1 MTISFKGRTLVRM
14 LVLGMM
20 LPWQLSSAGPL
31 RDLIVERRAQRHAET
46 LDEDEAGGGIALPD
60 GVRALRD
67 IVYGDDP
74 RQRFDVYLP
83 KHAEHAPVIF
93 MVHGGGWRRGDKTM
107 KTSVQNKMAHWTRK
121 GFIFVSTDYRLLPQT
136 KPVEQAQDV
145 ARALAAA
152 QAKAASW
159 GGDPARFILI
169 GHSAGAHLAAL
180 IASSPTIAPQAGASP
195 WLGTI
200 SLDSA
205 TLDVEQSMSRKHM
218 RLYDPAFGS
227 DPAYWKEASP
237 YAAMQSKPRP
247 ILAVCSSRRDDSCPQ
262 AHRFAEKATSL
273 GGRAQV
279 LEEDMSHK
287 EINDRLGQ
295 DENYTQAVEGF
306 LGTLDPAV
314 AARLRQ
320 SPPG

>member
-1 MTISFKGRTLVRM
+1 MAVPLKVFARIF
-14 LVLGMM
+14 VLGLM
-20 LPWQLSSAGPL
+20 LHWQLSTAGPL
-31 RDLIVERRAQRHAET
+31 RDLFMERRAQRHADS
-46 LDEDEAGGGIALPD
+46 LDEEDSASSAALPS
-60 GVRALRD
+60 GVHALRD
-67 IVYGDDP
+67 IPYGDDP
-74 RQRFDVYLP
+74 KQRFDVYLP
-83 KHAEHAPVIF
+83 QKADHAPVIF

-121 GFIFVSTDYRLLPQT
+121 GFIFISTDYRLLPDT
-136 KPVEQAQDV
+136 KPLDQAQDV
-145 ARALAAA
+145 AHALAAA

-159 GGDPARFILI
+159 GGDPARFIVI

-195 WLGTI
+195 WLGTV

-205 TLDVEQSMSRKHM
+205 TLDVEQSMSSKHL

-227 DPAYWKEASP
+227 DPAYWKAASP
-237 YAAMQSKPRP
+237 YAVMQSKPQP

-262 AHRFAEKATSL
+262 AKHFTGKASSL

-287 EINDRLGQ
+287 EINDKLGQ
-295 DENYTQAVEGF
+295 DEDYTKAVDAF
-306 LGTLDPAV
+306 LSTLDPTV
-314 AARLRQ
+314 AARMQ
-320 SPPG
+320 